1 MPVSPIEATQRPVSS
16 CNLRPC
22 QAAEA
27 GDRFED
33 LLDSQD
39 VPIASELPQKTQAEP
54 EHEDEEDDKDDDD
67 DEEGNSPASHQW
79 ILPSRAFDGLWD
91 SLVFDT
97 DVKARVRVFIVFKF
111 SRHIRN

>member
-39 VPIASELPQKTQAEP
+39 VPTASELPQKTQAEP
-54 EHEDEEDDKDDDD
+54 EHEDEEDDSAQDPDVDPAFVPPDYLKIQTCRLAGDD
-67 DEEGNSPASHQW
+67 
-79 ILPSRAFDGLWD
+79 
-91 SLVFDT
+91 V
-97 DVKARVRVFIVFKF
+97 
-111 SRHIRN
+111 